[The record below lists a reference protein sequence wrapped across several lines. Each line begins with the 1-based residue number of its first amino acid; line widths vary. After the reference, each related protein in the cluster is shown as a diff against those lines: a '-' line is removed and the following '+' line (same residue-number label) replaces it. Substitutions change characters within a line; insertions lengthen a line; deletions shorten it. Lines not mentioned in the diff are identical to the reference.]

1 VISAAATVIIAVVLV
16 RIRGVRARSYL
27 RPARLARL
35 MA

>member
-1 VISAAATVIIAVVLV
+1 VVLV